1 MEGGCAPRGPVFN
14 YTLYCQHLSKGCMII
29 SSKWFGNI
37 AVFNLNNKCSN
48 YLFYSCDSC
57 GNNEYTY
64 FFMGIGRHAI
74 HVHFLVTF
82 QSFIKNTSINE
93 KKTESKSVFGMYT
106 RS

>member
-1 MEGGCAPRGPVFN
+1 MAEAVNLQDKIELNLEGGGGGAPRGPVFN

-48 YLFYSCDSC
+48 YLFYSCDSS

-64 FFMGIGRHAI
+64 FFVGISRHAI
-74 HVHFLVTF
+74 HVHFHGDLF
-82 QSFIKNTSINE
+82 S
-93 KKTESKSVFGMYT
+93 
-106 RS
+106 RL